1 MVLIFTVSALM
12 LYPRTRANFKTPVP
26 HIHDTIGKLM
36 IPWGITYVIF
46 LPDIY
51 LTINGIPWRD
61 HAYIIITMVTIVM
74 CLSCS
79 SWTYMAYLQQGVRQR
94 ILQPFILFLPT
105 FITLW
110 YTISPADWLMQ
121 TFITV
126 CFVESLLISAYYIK
140 LYFAFIRDLKSNY
153 SNISKKM
160 QHGIWTMWGASIF
173 SVITFILCAVLDS
186 VTWNIVNI
194 LVNIFSF
201 VIFIYTS
208 EHLMPLPEKKD
219 GDTTYKPEDIITDEK
234 EYIDIE
240 QMLYDNCE
248 KPLLFCNPDLSL
260 PDLALALG
268 TNRTYLSKWFA
279 MNNNNFYLYI
289 NNLRI
294 EYAAELLRSTDD
306 SITQIQH
313 DAGFMSKTTF
323 RKYFL
328 DHFGCSPSEYRKVS
342 PDTESNQ

>member
-12 LYPRTRANFKTPVP
+12 LYPRTRANFKAPVP

-61 HAYIIITMVTIVM
+61 HAYIVITMVTIVM

-121 TFITV
+121 TFVIV
-126 CFVESLLISAYYIK
+126 CFAESLLISAYYIK

-201 VIFIYTS
+201 IIFIYTS

-219 GDTTYKPEDIITDEK
+219 SDTTYKPEDIITDEK

-240 QMLYDNCE
+240 QKLYDNCE

-279 MNNNNFYLYI
+279 MNNNNFYHYI

-313 DAGFMSKTTF
+313 DAGFISKTTF
-323 RKYFL
+323 RKYFH

-342 PDTESNQ
+342 PDTESDQ